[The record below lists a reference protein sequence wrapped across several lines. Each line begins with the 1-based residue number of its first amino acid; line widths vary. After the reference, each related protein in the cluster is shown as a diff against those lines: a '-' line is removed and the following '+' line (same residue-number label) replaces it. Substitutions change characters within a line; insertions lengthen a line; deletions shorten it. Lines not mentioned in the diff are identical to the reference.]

1 MKEEVYHERYG
12 KGAVVSKRYQ
22 GKEKLVSFPNGLT
35 TWIRSIDLKYTNQE
49 SYNPSS
55 NQSEHIIS
63 GIDSI
68 SSKNNKNDLEYPE
81 KIQNNN
87 INDFCSTEYLSETG
101 ESFLENIIKNLQFK
115 REVQD
120 FQLNTNKNIEYSST
134 KLIDKYDARSIVEAL
149 RLGGVPRN
157 KIDSF
162 TTGRETDISF
172 INNWCS
178 SSNQSCLILD
188 GEYGV
193 GKSHILEL
201 TEDEALHNGWAVS
214 RIEIDPQEVPFNK
227 PKQLYKKI
235 IEDLKYLD
243 NQEQCNFQDMLLK
256 LTFSLGT
263 SKSQLLQKHPFFGN
277 FLRYWG
283 NLEFDNESTIEWI
296 SAKNDSTSRYYPKMP
311 NTQISSNVYCNL
323 LNTIAWIA
331 KEILGLKGLLILI
344 DEAESLDPSFYTTYQ
359 NSMGFN
365 TVIGLI
371 MTSNCNPS
379 LVFDCK
385 KDDNIIRINGRYQGV
400 FSDLFYSGGNPKK
413 MPYIWRED
421 SVLKVVYSF
430 IPTFFDTLQ
439 DNPNIS
445 EYLQDLPRINIVSI
459 TDDEYKSLL
468 QKIIYIYNIA
478 YDFDPPISLVN
489 FFQNFPKEK
498 TRIFVKSIV
507 ELLDIIR
514 HDPTVDIQNLLS
526 DY

>member
-12 KGAVVSKRYQ
+12 KGTVVSKRYQ

-35 TWIRSIDLKYTNQE
+35 TWIRSIDLKFIDQE
-49 SYNPSS
+49 SKKSS
-55 NQSEHIIS
+55 SKQFIS

-68 SSKNNKNDLEYPE
+68 SSKNN
-81 KIQNNN
+81 
-87 INDFCSTEYLSETG
+87 INEICSTECLSEIR
-101 ESFLENIIKNLQFK
+101 ESFLENIINNLQYK
-115 REVQD
+115 REVTD
-120 FQLNTNKNIEYSST
+120 FQLNTNINPEYSST
-134 KLIDKYDARSIVEAL
+134 KIIDKYDARSIIEAL

-162 TTGRETDISF
+162 TTGREADISF
-172 INNWCS
+172 INKWCS
-178 SSNQSCLILD
+178 LSNQSCLILD

-201 TEDEALHNGWAVS
+201 TENEALHNGWAVS
-214 RIEIDPQEVPFNK
+214 RVEIDPQEVPFNK

-243 NQEQCNFQDMLLK
+243 NHKLCNFQDMLFK
-256 LTFSLGT
+256 LAFSLGT
-263 SKSQLLQKHPFFGN
+263 SKSQVLHNHPFFGN

-283 NLEFDNESTIEWI
+283 NQDFDNESTIEWI
-296 SAKNDSTSRYYPKMP
+296 SAKNDSQSRYYPKMP
-311 NTQISSNVYCNL
+311 NTQISSNIYCNL

-331 KEILGLKGLLILI
+331 KEIFGLKGLLILI

-359 NSMGFN
+359 NIMGFN

-371 MTSNCNPS
+371 MTSSCNPS

-385 KDDNIIRINGRYQGV
+385 KDENIIRVSGKYKGIY
-400 FSDLFYSGGNPKK
+400 SDLFYSGGNPKK
-413 MPYIWRED
+413 MPYIWREE
-421 SVLKVVYSF
+421 SALKVIYSF

-445 EYLQDLPRINIVSI
+445 EYIKNLPRINIVSI
-459 TDDEYKSLL
+459 TDEEYKSLL
-468 QKIIYIYNIA
+468 QKIVKIYKIA
-478 YDFDPPISLVN
+478 YDYDPPISIVN
-489 FFQNFPKEK
+489 CFQNLPKEK

-514 HDPTVDIQNLLS
+514 HDPTCDIQKLLS